1 MTDTTQS
8 VWDSHPDI
16 CNTLADLWSTNSARQ
31 CAEKLGE
38 QFGVVLTRQAVIGK
52 AHRMGLGGTAKLFMK
67 TVQPVAPFVEPALPE
82 PELPSLELTL
92 DELTQN
98 NCRFIAGDDPREA
111 RYCGHTVF
119 RRSMCK
125 THFALCYQEPRR

>member
-52 AHRMGLGGTAKLFMK
+52 AHRMGLGGTPKLFLK
-67 TVQPVAPFVEPALPE
+67 LIEPVAPFVEPIAPE
-82 PELPSLELTL
+82 PEMPSLELTL
-92 DELTQN
+92 DQLTQDD
-98 NCRFIAGDDPREA
+98 CRFIAGDDPREA
-111 RYCGHTVF
+111 RYCGHPVHKHGF
-119 RRSMCK
+119 CL
-125 THFALCYQEPRR
+125 HHYHICYQQVRR